1 MVRLIVF
8 NETTVSSQQ
17 LNSGKAICKFRLTSF
32 LLLAKKRYA
41 EIEST
46 QQNPNNMGMGII
58 VRNKPMMFKKNFI
71 NFAAGIII
79 FIEYL
84 EQVKL
89 INY

>member
-1 MVRLIVF
+1 LTDI
-8 NETTVSSQQ
+8 TLSCQQ

-46 QQNPNNMGMGII
+46 QQNPITMGTGIK
-58 VRNKPMMFKKNFI
+58 VREIPMMFKKNFI
-71 NFAAGIII
+71 NFATGIII